1 MTLAYEQVIETLTGM
16 GLPPG
21 SYVCATEV
29 YLTRVLERICGSP
42 LEFPARYPM
51 AILLSDP
58 SGVIQFTFRPPVTA
72 SPDGFNKVIEE
83 WLKDADRQIRKKYLE
98 RVLGRR
104 PGKLSETIE
113 RNALWLYENRVE
125 SRSIKAI
132 ARELGNEN
140 RRGEVKDALSAVAAD
155 LTPSAGG

>member
-1 MTLAYEQVIETLTGM
+1 M
-16 GLPPG
+16 
-21 SYVCATEV
+21 
-29 YLTRVLERICGSP
+29 
-42 LEFPARYPM
+42 
-51 AILLSDP
+51 
-58 SGVIQFTFRPPVTA
+58 TA

-98 RVLGRR
+98 RELGRR

-132 ARELGNEN
+132 ARELGNET
-140 RRGEVKDALSAVAAD
+140 AAGRLRMHSLLWP
-155 LTPSAGG
+155 LT